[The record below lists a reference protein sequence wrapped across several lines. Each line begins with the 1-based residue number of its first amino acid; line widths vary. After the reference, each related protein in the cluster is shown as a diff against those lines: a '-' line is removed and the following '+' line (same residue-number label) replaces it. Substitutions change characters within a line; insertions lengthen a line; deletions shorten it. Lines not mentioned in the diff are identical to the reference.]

1 MGKSMNTILLHY
13 YNVKDRKK
21 SKGKN
26 MTVFQI
32 KEEPQDEDA
41 NEFNTTL
48 AQVKQEVPDGDGD
61 QLDSNLTLLQIKQ
74 EPLSEDSD

>member
-1 MGKSMNTILLHY
+1 
-13 YNVKDRKK
+13 
-21 SKGKN
+21 

-48 AQVKQEVPDGDGD
+48 AQMKQEVPDGDGD